1 MDKVATLGEL
11 LSVLEPDE
19 QADALKA
26 VLDEG
31 DDDGENVLLADE
43 LSVAETLCDS
53 GGDAVGA
60 MLLGEGVD
68 DTLVDADTDAH
79 PLAECTALCDVC
91 ALALTIDG
99 VAVADAHDDVLCDP
113 LPELL
118 NDELAD

>member
-1 MDKVATLGEL
+1 VDKVATLGEL
-11 LSVLEPDE
+11 LSVLEPEE

-31 DDDGENVLLADE
+31 DNDGENVLLADE
-43 LSVAETLCDS
+43 LSVAETLCDA

-60 MLLGEGVD
+60 MLLGEGAD
-68 DTLVDADTDAH
+68 DTLADADTDAQ
-79 PLAECTALCDVC
+79 PLAECNALCDVC
-91 ALALTIDG
+91 ALALTIDD